1 MYSDEVMKRF
11 KNPLNAGELKDAD
24 GVGEVGNIICGDVMV
39 VYIKVKG
46 DRIAD
51 VKFKTLGCAA
61 AIATSDMICDL
72 AKGKTLEDAEKISRG
87 DVTDSLGNLPP
98 LKLHCSNLAAEALA
112 EAIYDYLTK
121 NNKPVSPSLQEK
133 HERVVKEKASFET
146 KHG

>member
-1 MYSDEVMKRF
+1 MYSDEVMRRF
-11 KNPLNAGELKDAD
+11 KDPKNAGELKDAD
-24 GVGEVGNIICGDVMV
+24 GVGEVGNILCGDIMV
-39 VYIKVKG
+39 VYIKVE
-46 DRIAD
+46 DARFAD

-72 AKGKTLEDAEKISRG
+72 AKGKTLEEAEKITRD
-87 DVTDSLGNLPP
+87 DVTDSLGTLPP
-98 LKLHCSNLAAEALA
+98 IKLHCSNLAAEALA

-121 NNKPVSPSLQEK
+121 NNKPVSAALQKK

>member
-11 KNPLNAGELKDAD
+11 KNPKNAGELKDAD
-24 GVGEVGNIICGDVMV
+24 GVGEVGNIACGDIMV
-39 VYIKVKG
+39 VYIKVRDDK
-46 DRIAD
+46 IAD

-72 AKGKTLEDAEKISRG
+72 AKGKTLEDAEKLTRDNIS
-87 DVTDSLGNLPP
+87 DSLGSLPA
-98 LKLHCSNLAAEALA
+98 LKEHCSNLAAEALA

-121 NNKPVSPSLQEK
+121 NNKPVSAALQKK
-133 HERVVKEKASFET
+133 HEHTVKEKASFET